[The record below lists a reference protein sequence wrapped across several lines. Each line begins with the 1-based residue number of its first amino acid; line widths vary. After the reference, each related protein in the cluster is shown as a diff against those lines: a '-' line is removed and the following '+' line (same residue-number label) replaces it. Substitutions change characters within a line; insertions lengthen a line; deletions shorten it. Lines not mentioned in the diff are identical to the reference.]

1 MKKLLRITTLTA
13 LAAVT
18 LLLLMAEADSLTALL
33 ATKAA
38 GFAAGFATYRLSLR
52 WEDTLNELNI

>member
-18 LLLLMAEADSLTALL
+18 LLLLMAEADGIVPLL
-33 ATKAA
+33 LTKAIA
-38 GFAAGFATYRLSLR
+38 FALGYATYRLSIR

>member
-13 LAAVT
+13 LAAVA

-33 ATKAA
+33 VTKAA
-38 GFAAGFATYRLSLR
+38 GFAAGFAT
-52 WEDTLNELNI
+52 